1 MSKFVCMRT
10 DEIYDIDYYLNDN
23 QLNKKLYQTLLF
35 LQDNSE
41 NGRVNITIQPLLI
54 FNSSYDICDLVKEEK
69 HPENLTDKLWDRMS
83 QEYTNPEL
91 SVLFSVVYVILTF
104 TASNNPNMVF
114 FLTRIKHLI
123 NESYFSVFEPLLEEE
138 LFDFPELPKSFSKLK
153 SLGDKIDDLDERE
166 LFYSDYIT
174 RYKQSKNKG
183 NIIQQLNDEVEL
195 IQKKRQL
202 EGNKNGDV
210 QIVESKNATKGSNKV
225 KTAVLLE
232 LLNKIGKGKS
242 QNDLSKICRLVAYL
256 TGGSEAKIYNDAQG
270 GIQLTNYH
278 NAEIQQVNGIL
289 KDLGLEIKLKKD
301 VEY

>member
-123 NESYFSVFEPLLEEE
+123 NESYFSVFEPLLE
-138 LFDFPELPKSFSKLK
+138 D
-153 SLGDKIDDLDERE
+153 
-166 LFYSDYIT
+166 
-174 RYKQSKNKG
+174 
-183 NIIQQLNDEVEL
+183 
-195 IQKKRQL
+195 
-202 EGNKNGDV
+202 
-210 QIVESKNATKGSNKV
+210 
-225 KTAVLLE
+225 
-232 LLNKIGKGKS
+232 
-242 QNDLSKICRLVAYL
+242 
-256 TGGSEAKIYNDAQG
+256 
-270 GIQLTNYH
+270 
-278 NAEIQQVNGIL
+278 
-289 KDLGLEIKLKKD
+289 
-301 VEY
+301 

>member
-1 MSKFVCMRT
+1 MRT

-138 LFDFPELPKSFSKLK
+138 LFDFPELPRSFSKLK

>member
-1 MSKFVCMRT
+1 MRT

-289 KDLGLEIKLKKD
+289 IDLGLEIKLKKD

>member
-1 MSKFVCMRT
+1 MRT